1 MTARFL
7 LILIYGLLG
16 GLMSSSLIAQNTN
29 KLREVEFKII
39 SATVDPKL
47 SVLYVPKDLSKVKD
61 GKYSGDWQ
69 TVRLNI
75 HTAEGP
81 HRVKMGKTL
90 AFYKAENIVAN
101 PRTKV
106 QLAAGVKKWLLLMV
120 PKTGGGYS
128 IRPIP
133 DTDVAWRHY
142 GVFNFTGKNI
152 KVEPGGKSRVI

>member
-61 GKYSGDWQ
+61 GK
-69 TVRLNI
+69 
-75 HTAEGP
+75 
-81 HRVKMGKTL
+81 
-90 AFYKAENIVAN
+90 
-101 PRTKV
+101 
-106 QLAAGVKKWLLLMV
+106 
-120 PKTGGGYS
+120 
-128 IRPIP
+128 
-133 DTDVAWRHY
+133 
-142 GVFNFTGKNI
+142 
-152 KVEPGGKSRVI
+152 